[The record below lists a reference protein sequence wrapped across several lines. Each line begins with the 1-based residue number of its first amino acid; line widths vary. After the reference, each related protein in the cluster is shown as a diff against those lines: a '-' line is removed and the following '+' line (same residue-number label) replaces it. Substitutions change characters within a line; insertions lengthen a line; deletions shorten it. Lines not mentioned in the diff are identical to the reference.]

1 MSGREKRMH
10 YSEQRGELKKFVPGD
25 TLFDF
30 QDEALD
36 SADGA
41 IGLGGPHVVF
51 QQKEKLV
58 VILAI
63 LAD

>member
-1 MSGREKRMH
+1 MHSSEK
-10 YSEQRGELKKFVPGD
+10 RGELKIFVPGD
-25 TLFDF
+25 TFFDF
-30 QDEALD
+30 QGEALD

-41 IGLGGPHVVF
+41 ISLGGPHVVV